1 MFICGE
7 FFSNFLIRIVTAMFH
22 AIQSSIS
29 ELFFCFFFRLI
40 SSLFYKNIAIIT
52 FSFAVTGVNLLLDI
66 NYGYLDMIMFILKI
80 FVWKVLV
87 SC

>member
-1 MFICGE
+1 
-7 FFSNFLIRIVTAMFH
+7 MFH

-29 ELFFCFFFRLI
+29 ELFFCFLFFFFRLI

-66 NYGYLDMIMFILKI
+66 NYSYLDMIMFILKI

>member
-1 MFICGE
+1 
-7 FFSNFLIRIVTAMFH
+7 MFH

-29 ELFFCFFFRLI
+29 ELFFLFFCFFRLI

-66 NYGYLDMIMFILKI
+66 NHSYLDMIMFILK
-80 FVWKVLV
+80 FYWKVLV

>member
-1 MFICGE
+1 MRYKAP
-7 FFSNFLIRIVTAMFH
+7 FL
-22 AIQSSIS
+22 S
-29 ELFFCFFFRLI
+29 CFFVVVFFLLI
-40 SSLFYKNIAIIT
+40 SFLFYTNVAIIT

-66 NYGYLDMIMFILKI
+66 NYSYLDMIMFILKI

>member
-1 MFICGE
+1 
-7 FFSNFLIRIVTAMFH
+7 MFH

-29 ELFFCFFFRLI
+29 ELFFLFFCFFRLI

-66 NYGYLDMIMFILKI
+66 NYSYLDMIMFILKI

>member
-1 MFICGE
+1 
-7 FFSNFLIRIVTAMFH
+7 MFH

-29 ELFFCFFFRLI
+29 ELFFCFFVFFRLI
-40 SSLFYKNIAIIT
+40 SSLFYKNVAIIT

-66 NYGYLDMIMFILKI
+66 NHSYLDMIMFILK
-80 FVWKVLV
+80 FYWKVLV